1 MLCDPSLVICTK
13 KFKPTVIVGW
23 CTIYVMMM
31 VFEDEGCRDSVTSD
45 HGFLRRKHFTV
56 QRETLSSA
64 AAIQRHSAVPALNSA
79 LNNIGNVKRIAEQ

>member
-64 AAIQRHSAVPALNSA
+64 AASQRHSALPALNSA

>member
-1 MLCDPSLVICTK
+1 MLCDPSLVICNK

-64 AAIQRHSAVPALNSA
+64 AASQRQSAVQALNSA

>member
-1 MLCDPSLVICTK
+1 MV
-13 KFKPTVIVGW
+13 
-23 CTIYVMMM
+23 M

-64 AAIQRHSAVPALNSA
+64 AASQRQSAVQALNSA